1 MKHYKNIPVDPETHQ
16 RFLEICRTYDR
27 KQGAQFRA
35 MVNSEWMKLAKMKS
49 LSIVDVDSNLE
60 IIAEQINPK
69 QDERH

>member
-35 MVNSEWMKLAKMKS
+35 MVNSEWMNLAKMKS

>member
-1 MKHYKNIPVDPETHQ
+1 MKHYKNIPVDPKTHQ

-27 KQGAQFRA
+27 KQGAQFRTR
-35 MVNSEWMKLAKMKS
+35 VTSEWMKLAKMKS
-49 LSIVDVDSNLE
+49 LSIVDVDSNPE

>member
-49 LSIVDVDSNLE
+49 LSIVDVDSNPE